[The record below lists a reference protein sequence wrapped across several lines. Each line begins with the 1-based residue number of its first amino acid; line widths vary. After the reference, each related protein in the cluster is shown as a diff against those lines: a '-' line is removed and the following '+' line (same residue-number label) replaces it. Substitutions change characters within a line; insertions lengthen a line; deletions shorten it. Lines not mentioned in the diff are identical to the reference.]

1 MTASSLRSSAATA
14 LLAFALLAIGSVL
27 SASENRTWKSADGER
42 SFEGR
47 LREYSPD
54 TGQVTVVL
62 SNGQPL
68 SFSEEVLSEADRK
81 FLAETGASGGAAMVV
96 EESSGSLVREQLE
109 KTRLH
114 RLDGRRYRRAEIE
127 KTPEFYLFYYSASW

>member
-1 MTASSLRSSAATA
+1 MNPLRSSAATA
-14 LLAFALLAIGSVL
+14 LLAFALIAIGSGL
-27 SASENRTWKSADGER
+27 SASENRTWNSADGER

-47 LREYSPD
+47 LRDYSPD
-54 TGQVTVVL
+54 TGQVTVIL
-62 SNGQPL
+62 SNGQAL
-68 SFSEEVLSEADRK
+68 SFSQEVLSEADRK
-81 FLAETGASGGAAMVV
+81 FLAEVSASGGPAMAAG
-96 EESSGSLVREQLE
+96 ESAGSLVREQLE